1 MRKWFWI
8 TILSL
13 AFGSAIL
20 SAQNSNATISGRI
33 TDPMLAA
40 IPGVSLTLYDIDHG
54 GQRTTVTDENGV
66 FQFSGLM
73 PGIYNLRVEAK
84 GFAKYDRTQMTI
96 AAGQD
101 LKLEIALPLKGT
113 TEYVGLFGD
122 PFHLQADEAKIS
134 RIFHKEEMNDVPVQ
148 AGESGR
154 EYIAQAATSPGVAMI
169 SQQGMQLA
177 VNGQRPVNNGYWLDG
192 INFTDSYNGRS
203 LGISLIG
210 NEAIQEMEFL
220 THNFKAVSGQNSGG
234 MVRLVSRSGSQPAH
248 GSVYEYHNNSAL
260 AARNFFDTAK
270 PVHHSNL
277 AGFTLG
283 APIRRDKIFL
293 FGQYEINRGRGTA
306 PIYFQGL
313 TESER
318 AQAVPEIRSLV
329 ALFPRSPSPDQRQ
342 FSLVARNKTDQSTL
356 AFHGD
361 IIITEK
367 QHVTM
372 LFNRSALQRDAHG
385 VGNLFTREYFN
396 QRQIWSAGVQHVY
409 SITPTVLT
417 ETGLGFSRWLA
428 LPKAA
433 FPVDAGSLRLTI
445 DPRINGVF
453 GLVRAVGLNTI
464 GVPAVFSENRIQNKF
479 QVSENV
485 RWIHGA
491 QDFTFGSLIH
501 RVQINDKS
509 DDNSFLGQLTF
520 DSIRNFLVGKP
531 TSYARNFGN
540 PNINLRR
547 TEWHSFLQH
556 DWKLSSNLYMNF
568 GLRYELNT
576 APREVEN
583 RIATN
588 YLIPTDIN
596 NFAPRIGFAWSP
608 QNNKIVVRGGY
619 GIFYNVLEMSFLG
632 LTRFNQSSITQTN
645 PLLTNL
651 LGYQP
656 TNTPRNLVI
665 PAANA
670 ATPFAHHWNFTI
682 EKQFFHNSSTSV
694 SYVGTSGH
702 KLTRARLPNGGEN
715 LSQVLRPDPAAGVVT
730 RLETSASSIYQALQA
745 NWSFIGYENFSFR
758 AAYTWS
764 KFIDDISVLPTTNIG
779 IERNALALDENN
791 LRLDRSVSDF
801 HIPHVFTF
809 SALYPLPFHRN
820 ERWLG
825 GWKLASITTLSS
837 GLPFTLYSGTNN
849 LQGVNN
855 NRINN
860 VSGALVRNDSA
871 FEAVR
876 IANENSRAALIP
888 SNLGTLGR
896 NTERGDS
903 YLDWNVSLTKDF
915 LIAGEVRL
923 QFRTEFFNVFNVTN
937 FKDYDGILSSPNFG
951 RALSAFDP
959 RHMQLVA
966 RIHF

>member
-1 MRKWFWI
+1 MRKWFWV

-40 IPGVSLTLYDIDHG
+40 ISGVTLTLYEIDHG

-66 FQFSGLM
+66 FQFAGLM

-113 TEYVGLFGD
+113 TDYVGLYGD
-122 PFHLQADEAKIS
+122 PFHLQEDEAKIS
-134 RIFHKEEMNDVPVQ
+134 RIFRTEEMNYVPVQ

-177 VNGQRPVNNGYWLDG
+177 VSGQRPVNNGSWLDG
-192 INFTDSYNGRS
+192 INFTDSYNGSSAGVS
-203 LGISLIG
+203 LVG

-220 THNFKAVSGQNSGG
+220 THNFKAESGQNSGG
-234 MVRLVSRSGSQPAH
+234 IVRIVSRSGSQPAH

-270 PVHHSNL
+270 PVRHSNL

-293 FGQYEINRGRGTA
+293 FGQYETNRGRGNA
-306 PIYFQGL
+306 PVYFQGL

-318 AQAVPEIRSLV
+318 AQAVPEVRSLV
-329 ALFPRSPSPDQRQ
+329 ALIPRSPVLDQRQ
-342 FSLVARNKTDQSTL
+342 FSLAARNKTDQSIL
-356 AFHGD
+356 ALHGD
-361 IIITEK
+361 IIFTEK
-367 QHVTM
+367 QHVTV
-372 LFNRSALQRDAHG
+372 LFNRSALQRDARG
-385 VGNLFTREYFN
+385 VGNLVAREYFN
-396 QRQIWSAGVQHVY
+396 QRQIWSAGIQHVY
-409 SITPTVLT
+409 AIRPTVLT
-417 ETGLGFSRWLA
+417 ETGIGFSRLAA
-428 LPKAA
+428 LPKAS
-433 FPVDAGSLRLTI
+433 FPVDADSLRLTI
-445 DPRINGVF
+445 DPRINGVV
-453 GLVRAVGLNTI
+453 GLVRAVGLNTV

-479 QVSENV
+479 QFSENI

-501 RVQINDKS
+501 RAQISDNS
-509 DDNSFLGQLTF
+509 DDNTVLGQLTF
-520 DSIRNFLVGKP
+520 DSISNFLAGKP

-540 PNINLRR
+540 PSIDLRR
-547 TEWHSFLQH
+547 TEWHSFAQD
-556 DWKLSSNLYMNF
+556 DWKMSPNLTMNF

-576 APREVEN
+576 ATREAKN
-583 RIATN
+583 RIAAN
-588 YLIPTDIN
+588 SPLPTDVN
-596 NFAPRIGFAWSP
+596 NFAPRIGFAWAT
-608 QNNKIVVRGGY
+608 QNGKTVVRGGY
-619 GIFYNVLEMSFLG
+619 GIYYNTLEMSFLG
-632 LTRFNQSSITQTN
+632 LTRFNQSSITQAN
-645 PLLTNL
+645 PVLTNL
-651 LGYQP
+651 AGYQL
-656 TNTPRNLVI
+656 TNTPRNVVI

-670 ATPFAHHWNFTI
+670 ATPFAQHWSFTI
-682 EKQFFHNSSTSV
+682 EKEMFRRSSTTL

-702 KLTRARLPNGGEN
+702 KLSRARLPNGGEN
-715 LSQVLRPDPAAGVVT
+715 LLQALRPDNSVGVVT
-730 RLETSASSIYQALQA
+730 HLETSASSNYHALQA
-745 NWSFIGYENFSFR
+745 NWAYMGYEKFSFR

-764 KFIDDISVLPTTNIG
+764 KFIDDVSVFPTTNIG

-791 LRLDRSVSDF
+791 LRLDHSVSDF

-809 SALYPLPFHRN
+809 SGFYSLPFHSK

-825 GWKLASITTLSS
+825 GWKLASIATISS
-837 GLPFTLYSGTNN
+837 GRPFTLYSGTNN

-855 NRINN
+855 NRIND
-860 VSGALVRNDSA
+860 VAGALVRNASS

-876 IANENSRAALIP
+876 IANENVRAALIP
-888 SNLGTLGR
+888 SKLGTLGR
-896 NTERGDS
+896 NTERGDNF
-903 YLDWNVSLTKDF
+903 LDWNVSLTKDF
-915 LIAGEVRL
+915 VIAGDVKFQIRAEY
-923 QFRTEFFNVFNVTN
+923 FNVLNVTN
-937 FKDYDGILSSPNFG
+937 FKDYDAVLSSPNFG
-951 RALSAFDP
+951 RALAAYDP
-959 RHMQLVA
+959 RRMQVVG